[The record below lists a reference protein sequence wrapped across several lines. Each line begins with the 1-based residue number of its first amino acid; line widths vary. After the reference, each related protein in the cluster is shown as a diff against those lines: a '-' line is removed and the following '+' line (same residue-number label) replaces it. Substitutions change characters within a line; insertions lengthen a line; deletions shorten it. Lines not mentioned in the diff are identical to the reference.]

1 MALKVQ
7 WTSRAIESFDDIVE
21 YIEENWSANSAK
33 TFVQKTD
40 NLLHEIAEN
49 PYMCQQM
56 EGKDIKKGSITPQT
70 SVYYQVMNDAV
81 RLITFWDNRRNP
93 KKLKL

>member
-1 MALKVQ
+1 MALKIQ
-7 WTSRAIESFDDIVE
+7 WTIRAVESFDNIVN
-21 YIEENWSANSAK
+21 YIEKNWSANSAK

-40 NLLHEIAEN
+40 NLINQIAEN
-49 PYMCQQM
+49 PDMCQQI
-56 EGKDIKKGSITPQT
+56 EGKDIKRGVITSQT
-70 SVYYQVMNDAV
+70 SVYYLVMNEAV